1 MRSLDSRI
9 HKILMLVASI
19 MTIGTVGYMLLS
31 HYSFI
36 DALYMTVITVTT
48 VGFGELKPFTPE
60 EKVFTIFLILT
71 SITVFGYAVSSFS
84 EYLVSGKL
92 FDHFKHKRVKK
103 QIEKLEGHTIICGY
117 GRNGKQSILK
127 LKNYGKQYVVIEKS
141 KNLTEKLDLD
151 GVLNVEGD
159 STTDEILLKA
169 GLATNADAD
178 VANARDTAKDS
189 FMVK

>member
-1 MRSLDSRI
+1 
-9 HKILMLVASI
+9 MLVASI

-92 FDHFKHKRVKK
+92 FDHFKHKKD
-103 QIEKLEGHTIICGY
+103 KL
-117 GRNGKQSILK
+117 LF
-127 LKNYGKQYVVIEKS
+127 VVMVEMVS
-141 KNLTEKLDLD
+141 NLY
-151 GVLNVEGD
+151 
-159 STTDEILLKA
+159 
-169 GLATNADAD
+169 
-178 VANARDTAKDS
+178 
-189 FMVK
+189 